1 MSADKVTVVGGGF
14 VNTGK
19 INANYISLKA
29 NTSSGGRQVTLGGEI
44 VATEQFAYYG
54 SGHNQYNTPLTAK
67 LTTKHLLIDSHGA
80 PEGQVGLSV
89 VSSETL
95 KNVDKISIVGAVSKT
110 GLSIGSDATGEESV
124 DVSAPIY
131 LNGKDGDA
139 RVEIFKGRTLTADRI
154 ISTETGK
161 AKVQANGGSFLN
173 VSTIEVAKNADLS
186 LVTNGSASD
195 ASEFHLDTIFVN
207 DGHCCPN
214 WICA

>member
-1 MSADKVTVVGGGF
+1 MLFQKSSIASAVLIFCSITSAHAATDWQGGDLIVTDSQEYADINIGDYKLNNSGNLSADKVTVVGGGF

-89 VSSETL
+89 P
-95 KNVDKISIVGAVSKT
+95 KISDGMAV
-110 GLSIGSDATGEESV
+110 
-124 DVSAPIY
+124 
-131 LNGKDGDA
+131 
-139 RVEIFKGRTLTADRI
+139 
-154 ISTETGK
+154 
-161 AKVQANGGSFLN
+161 
-173 VSTIEVAKNADLS
+173 
-186 LVTNGSASD
+186 
-195 ASEFHLDTIFVN
+195 
-207 DGHCCPN
+207 
-214 WICA
+214 